1 MIKKVIIFLIMLIVT
16 IPICAYISTIV
27 HLSLIKEFTSISDIK
42 IQTVIQSIAGNEK
55 HFQLYVLL
63 QFLFILFIVLI
74 VFVETTNIFESKLGN
89 VTDKIKTPF
98 VVGQGQ
104 HGTAR
109 WLKNNEYEKVFDKN
123 ILYEKDAIQIEQE
136 ENTKNIKF
144 NNAGLVVGYKKKK
157 DSEEIYYVRDNTH
170 SLTVGATRSGKTRT
184 IVLQTIGN
192 LGLAGESMI
201 ISDPKAEIYHYTSEF
216 LKNLGYEVI
225 VIDFKNPEKSDRYNY
240 LQPVI
245 DAVSREDY
253 RKAEEYAWDITMS
266 LVGNEES
273 KMEKIWKDGEMSV
286 IAGSIIAVV
295 YENKGHPEFQ
305 NLTNVYSFISEMCRT
320 EGGKM
325 PINEYIE
332 DLDET
337 NPAKRIFN
345 IARIAPEKTRGSF
358 FTSALTTLKLFTSES
373 IYTMTSDSDFLLK
386 DTGTKK
392 RAIYIILPDERITYY
407 SLASLFVNQQ
417 YTSLVEVADS
427 RGGEL
432 KNRTNFVLD
441 EFGNFTTIPAFSN
454 MLTVGGGRKIRF
466 NIFLQSFAQLEQKYT
481 KEGAENILDN
491 CQTWIYL
498 KTANIET
505 ATKIMRKL
513 GNYTTSSYSKSS
525 SYNKHQAG
533 SNSESM
539 NLISRPLLTED
550 EILRI
555 ERPYVLIINA
565 GNYPA
570 ITKIPDLAKWRFN
583 KLYGLG
589 DKEHNR
595 VVREERENSR
605 KVRELK
611 KMQLWGVWNEYR

>member
-1 MIKKVIIFLIMLIVT
+1 MRKKIIIFLIMLIVT
-16 IPICAYISTIV
+16 IPICAFISTIV
-27 HLSLIKEFTSISDIK
+27 HFNLIGQFTSISDINSK
-42 IQTVIQSIAGNEK
+42 TVIQSILESKK
-55 HFQLYVLL
+55 HLQLYGLL
-63 QFLFILFIVLI
+63 QFLFMLFIFLI
-74 VFVETTNIFESKLGN
+74 AFIETNNIYESKVGN

-98 VVGQGQ
+98 IVGQGQ

-123 ILYEKDAIQIEQE
+123 ILYEKETINNNQLQ
-136 ENTKNIKF
+136 NIKF
-144 NNAGLVVGYKKKK
+144 NNGGLVVGYNKKK
-157 DSEEIYYVRDNTH
+157 DKEEIYYIGDNTH

-201 ISDPKAEIYHYTSEF
+201 ISDPKGEIYDYTSKF
-216 LKNLGYEVI
+216 LEDIGYETI
-225 VIDFKNPEKSDRYNY
+225 AIDFKNPQKSNRYNF

-245 DAVSREDY
+245 DAVNEEDY
-253 RKAEEYAWDITMS
+253 RKAEEYAWDITTS

-273 KMEKIWKDGEMSV
+273 KMERIWKDGEMSI
-286 IAGSIIAVV
+286 IAGTIMAVV
-295 YENKGHPEFQ
+295 YENKEHPEFQ
-305 NLTNVYSFISEMCRT
+305 NLTNVYSFIAEMCRT
-320 EGGKM
+320 EDGQM
-325 PINEYIE
+325 PINEYIN
-332 DLDET
+332 DLDEN
-337 NPAKRIFN
+337 NPATRIFN

-358 FTSALTTLKLFTSES
+358 FTSALATLKLFTSES
-373 IYTMTSDSDFLLK
+373 IYEMTSDSDFSLK
-386 DTGTKK
+386 DTSERK
-392 RAIYIILPDERITYY
+392 RVIYIILPDERVTYY

-417 YTSLVEVADS
+417 YTNLVEVADS

-505 ATKIMRKL
+505 ATKIMKKL

-525 SYNKHQAG
+525 SYNKNQIG

-570 ITKIPDLAKWRFN
+570 ITKIPDLSKWRFN
-583 KLYGLG
+583 KFYGLG

-595 VVREERENSR
+595 KVREERENSR
-605 KVRELK
+605 KIREQK
-611 KMQLWGVWNEYR
+611 KVKLWGVWNEYR